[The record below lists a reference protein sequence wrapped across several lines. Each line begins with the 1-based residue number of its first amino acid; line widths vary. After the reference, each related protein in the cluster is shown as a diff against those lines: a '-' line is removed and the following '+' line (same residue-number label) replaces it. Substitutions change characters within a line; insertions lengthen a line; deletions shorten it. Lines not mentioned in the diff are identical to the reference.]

1 MAGWVSLLPPL
12 TAAESAEYARMVAG
26 AGGLAAAAMIAARSG
41 YFGNHDP
48 AVDEVKGWSDEQR
61 RLAALRIH
69 ADAVRSDWPPDTS
82 AGRALTLLARHG
94 VRWTRADLVWS
105 LHLLADEPG
114 LDDGSAQRLPAI
126 IAASLEFEQLN
137 GLGPALQAVMDD
149 VSRSRIPMTVRVDLV
164 RLIGT
169 GVDRTTRSTVPAHLL
184 HAGDAFGPATKT
196 ELADILAAPGVNDV
210 LLHSASL
217 SKPVPPAKWSRAAE
231 PMLASAGGAVR
242 AILDRFTTFGRY
254 VHDDTDVLLRG
265 LTCVLD
271 HDPSDE
277 ATALIGRVAL
287 AAGSADPRSLGYPY
301 APRTAAAAV
310 EILAMRG
317 GDGPVQVLAR
327 LSVSVKNKALLT
339 RVQGALQRLGA
350 LRGWEPDEVHEL
362 AVDDHG
368 LDRDGRRTWNLDGY
382 TAIVEVG
389 DDKARL
395 RFERDGKPL
404 KGVPAAVKESPVLA
418 EARDL
423 VKQIGKTLL
432 AERTRIE
439 ALLSAD
445 RTWSYADWVARYL
458 QHPISAVVGRR
469 LIWQAS
475 TDGKTWTAGLPE
487 HRDGAWMLAD
497 RDDAAV
503 LADPLS
509 AAAPIT
515 GSAEAALVD
524 GDDAGNT
531 TPDHGTGRIRLWHPI
546 LADPV
551 EVAAWRD
558 HVTVSGLRQPFKQAF
573 REVYLRTPAEEQ
585 TETYSNRFAAHIL
598 RYRQANALMRVRGWQ
613 AGYLGSW
620 SGGQQSE
627 ATKLFGGQ
635 AWRASFFHDMAGD
648 LEAPRYDVQ
657 FCTTDQVRFARRDG
671 ALWTTAPLAEVPTR
685 VFSEAMRDVDLFV
698 GVTSIATDDTWAD
711 RGEDRF
717 HQYWVSASFGELTA
731 SAEVRRDVLARILP
745 KLKISAQCELR
756 ERYLRV
762 RGTLRAYKIHLGSGN
777 ILMEPN
783 DAYLCIV
790 PERGKPQTVR
800 LPFDD
805 DEMLSIILSKA
816 MLLAADDK
824 ITDRTIL
831 RQLSH

>member
-1 MAGWVSLLPPL
+1 MASWVSLLPPL
-12 TAAESAEYARMVAG
+12 TAAESAEYARMVAES
-26 AGGLAAAAMIAARSG
+26 GGLAATAMIAARSD
-41 YFGNHDP
+41 YYDNHDA

-69 ADAVRSDWPPDTS
+69 ADAVHSDGPPS
-82 AGRALTLLARHG
+82 AGAGLAVRLLARLG

-105 LHLLADEPG
+105 LHLLADERG

-126 IAASLEFEQLN
+126 IAASLESEQLD

-149 VSRSRIPMTVRVDLV
+149 VSRSRIPMTVRVDLG
-164 RLIGT
+164 RLIGA
-169 GVDRTTRSTVPAHLL
+169 GIDRTTHSTVPAHLL
-184 HAGDAFGPATKT
+184 HAGDAFGPATKA

-217 SKPVPPAKWSRAAE
+217 RKPVPPAKWSRAAE
-231 PMLASAGGAVR
+231 PMLASAGDAVR
-242 AILDRFTTFGRY
+242 AILDRYTTFGRY

-287 AAGSADPRSLGYPY
+287 AAGSADSRSPGYPY

-310 EILAMRG
+310 EILAGRG

-339 RVQGALQRLGA
+339 RVLAALQRLGA

-439 ALLSAD
+439 GLLSAD
-445 RTWSYADWVARYL
+445 RTWSYADWVTRYL
-458 QHPISAVVGRR
+458 QHPITAVVGRR

-475 TDGKTWTAGLPE
+475 TDGETWTAGLPE
-487 HRDGAWMLAD
+487 HRDGAWTLAN
-497 RDDAAV
+497 RD
-503 LADPLS
+503 
-509 AAAPIT
+509 
-515 GSAEAALVD
+515 G
-524 GDDAGNT
+524 T
-531 TPDHGTGRIRLWHPI
+531 TPNHGVGRIRLWHPI
-546 LADPV
+546 TASPV
-551 EVAAWRD
+551 EVAGWRD
-558 HVTVSGLRQPFKQAF
+558 HVTASGLRQPFKQAF
-573 REVYLRTPAEEQ
+573 REVYLLTPAEEQ

-613 AGYLGSW
+613 ASYLGSW
-620 SGGQQSE
+620 DGGQQSE

-635 AWRASFFHDMAGD
+635 AWRASFFHDIAGD
-648 LEAPRYDVQ
+648 IEPPRYDVR

-717 HQYWVSASFGELTA
+717 HQYWVSASFGALTA

-745 KLKISAQCELR
+745 KLKISGQCELR

-805 DEMLSIILSKA
+805 DPMLSIILSKA

-831 RQLSH
+831 RQLSG